1 MAYVHSKYEVI
12 LAKGADLNS
21 VADVT
26 GARWSPGLVP
36 HYVRAVALCI
46 DNAIGG
52 AGVLKFD
59 KRATHGSDTGRGDG
73 DVAVLTIPNSTAGG
87 VILYKEGLNVLIRP
101 GEEVVAEVTDAT
113 AASDTGTI
121 ILYVE
126 PSWERPANNAA
137 MLASA

>member
-1 MAYVHSKYEVI
+1 MAYTHSKYEVI
-12 LAKGADLNS
+12 LARGADLNS

-26 GARWSPGLVP
+26 GAHWSPGYVP
-36 HYVRAVALCI
+36 HRVRAVALAI

-59 KRATHGSDTGRGDG
+59 KRPTHGSDTDRGDG

-87 VILYKEGLNVLIRP
+87 IVLYKDGLNVLINP
-101 GEEVVAEVTDAT
+101 GEQVVAEVTDAT
-113 AASDTGTI
+113 AASDTGTVI
-121 ILYVE
+121 IYVE
-126 PSWERPANNAA
+126 PVWERPGNNTS